1 MINITRNMIWRLK
14 SNPIEVILF
23 SFHLLPDEMT
33 NIIITTIS
41 TKKIVIPITLIKFIV
56 IFRYQTIEKWE
67 KNPQYGVNNLPVPIL
82 LYK

>member
-1 MINITRNMIWRLK
+1 MINITRNMIWRRK

-41 TKKIVIPITLIKFIV
+41 IKKIVIPITLIKFIV
-56 IFRYQTIEKWE
+56 IFGYQTIEKWE
-67 KNPQYGVNNLPVPIL
+67 KNQYGVINLHVIIS